1 MLIEEVTKKN
11 IRKAKN
17 KDLYSLRLRALQVW
31 DKNFIRKKEDSS
43 ISRKEFLEKYGIL
56 VDELKSREIYKNTYD
71 VDQVLYFQKMHGID
85 VPSLETLPIFENFVL
100 LGSDMKKGGIAKS
113 ENCRVVIQDINY
125 DKVYST
131 IKKHLEDYFGSEV
144 VLTNCVGED
153 IQKAVPMFDM
163 VLVPKEKTE
172 ISKPEVTENYVRI
185 PIKNYSLKGKTIR
198 TITVKPNE
206 IKGLYCVETK
216 EIVTLLFDKEKY
228 TMESARKWIKE
239 HDVNKLEET
248 LKGYFEPE
256 ISKAEM
262 KNVPIIKVDS
272 KKQIVAAIVYSPGE
286 IDSQGD
292 TTTAE
297 EIEEACHKFNLGHP
311 RFRVNHGSKD
321 IDVDLLESYTLPLTG
336 KIGKERVV
344 KGSWIILAKIK
355 DKEVWEQIDSGDL
368 TGISMRGFANKEEV
382 TLD

>member
-1 MLIEEVTKKN
+1 LLIEEVTKKN

-31 DKNFIRKKEDSS
+31 DKNFIRKKEDSP

-153 IQKAVPMFDM
+153 IQKEVPMFDM

>member
-1 MLIEEVTKKN
+1 
-11 IRKAKN
+11 
-17 KDLYSLRLRALQVW
+17 
-31 DKNFIRKKEDSS
+31 
-43 ISRKEFLEKYGIL
+43 
-56 VDELKSREIYKNTYD
+56 
-71 VDQVLYFQKMHGID
+71 MHGID